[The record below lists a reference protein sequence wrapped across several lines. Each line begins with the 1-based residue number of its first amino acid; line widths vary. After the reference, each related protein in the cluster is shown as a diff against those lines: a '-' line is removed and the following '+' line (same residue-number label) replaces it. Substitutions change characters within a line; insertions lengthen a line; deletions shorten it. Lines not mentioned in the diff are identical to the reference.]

1 MPAQQSILLF
11 FKIKFNYGHF
21 SFKVKKVETIFSNHH
36 QYLKKHSFNLERQKQ
51 SLQAAFT
58 EYHITWSKLQNLV
71 ENNLK
76 TMGFYRVMVDGL
88 NQAKM
93 GRSLFLECLEVKD
106 QKMEL
111 LPLNSHQIEMKIKSK
126 QIQDPNEV
134 VIKKKQSRRKN
145 NDPEEIIKE
154 TKNDF
159 EILEPFL
166 NSISL
171 QFLNIY
177 K

>member
-1 MPAQQSILLF
+1 
-11 FKIKFNYGHF
+11 
-21 SFKVKKVETIFSNHH
+21 
-36 QYLKKHSFNLERQKQ
+36 
-51 SLQAAFT
+51 
-58 EYHITWSKLQNLV
+58 
-71 ENNLK
+71 
-76 TMGFYRVMVDGL
+76 MGFYRVMVDGL